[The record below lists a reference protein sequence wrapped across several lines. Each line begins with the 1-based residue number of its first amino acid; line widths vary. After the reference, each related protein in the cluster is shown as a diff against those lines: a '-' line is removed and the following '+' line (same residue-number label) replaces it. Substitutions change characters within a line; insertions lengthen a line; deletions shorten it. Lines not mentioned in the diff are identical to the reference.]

1 MGPETDDL
9 RGGRRAASSVTIREA
24 EPRDAAPVAGLLGEL
39 GYPSTPEQAAERLER
54 IAADAT
60 TWVVVADAGGEL
72 AGLAALHVQNLLE
85 RDEPG
90 CEVAGL
96 VVGQR
101 FRRRGI
107 GELLMQALEDEA
119 RRRGGRVMVLNTAH
133 RRADAHAFYEALGYE
148 HTGRRYA
155 KDLQSLGRDRTAAAR
170 KEGDHGGTRGSPV
183 KPSEAT
189 APSCPLLRSS
199 GRCRLRRGT

>member
-1 MGPETDDL
+1 VG
-9 RGGRRAASSVTIREA
+9 ATIREA
-24 EPRDAAPVAGLLGEL
+24 SLDDAAAVAVLLGEL
-39 GYPSTPEQAAERLER
+39 GYPTSTDQAAERIER
-54 IAADAT
+54 IAADPS
-60 TWVVVADAGGEL
+60 TWVIVAEVESEL
-72 AGLAALHVQNLLE
+72 AGLGALHVQNLVE

-101 FRRRGI
+101 FRRQGI

-119 RRRGGRVMVLNTAH
+119 RRRGGKFMVLNTAH

-155 KDLQSLGRDRTAAAR
+155 KQLA
-170 KEGDHGGTRGSPV
+170 
-183 KPSEAT
+183 
-189 APSCPLLRSS
+189 
-199 GRCRLRRGT
+199 

>member
-1 MGPETDDL
+1 M
-9 RGGRRAASSVTIREA
+9 AA
-24 EPRDAAPVAGLLGEL
+24 LLGEL
-39 GYPSTPEQAAERLER
+39 DYPSSPAQAAERLER
-54 IAADAT
+54 IAADPST
-60 TWVVVADAGGEL
+60 SVIVAEIDSEL
-72 AGLAALHVQNLLE
+72 AGLGALHVQNLVE

-101 FRRRGI
+101 FRRGGI

-133 RRADAHAFYEALGYE
+133 RRSGAHAFYEALGYE

-155 KDLQSLGRDRTAAAR
+155 KEL
-170 KEGDHGGTRGSPV
+170 
-183 KPSEAT
+183 
-189 APSCPLLRSS
+189 
-199 GRCRLRRGT
+199 